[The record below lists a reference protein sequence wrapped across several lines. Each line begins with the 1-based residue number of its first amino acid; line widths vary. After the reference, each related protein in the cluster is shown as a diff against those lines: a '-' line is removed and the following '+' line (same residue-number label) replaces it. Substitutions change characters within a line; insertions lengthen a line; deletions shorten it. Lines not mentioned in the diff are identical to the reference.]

1 MRMDD
6 EKRNELL
13 RASLYLNLDEAR
25 FLYDYLT
32 NVLEEVD
39 PTERGEHTHV
49 ADGSRELTVWIMQSP
64 EEERAIIDWYA
75 AGLEPGPGNPR
86 VG

>member
-1 MRMDD
+1 MDD

-32 NVLEEVD
+32 NVLEDVD
-39 PTERGEHTHV
+39 PTERGEHNHIT
-49 ADGSRELTVWIMQSP
+49 DGSRADRLDH
-64 EEERAIIDWYA
+64 A
-75 AGLEPGPGNPR
+75 EPRGGEGHHRLVCGRP
-86 VG
+86 

>member
-49 ADGSRELTVWIMQSP
+49 ADGSRDLQLLV
-64 EEERAIIDWYA
+64 ERRDHDCHREAREHGA
-75 AGLEPGPGNPR
+75 RP
-86 VG
+86 